1 MADSCFCGAR
11 CSGRRVAA
19 GDDCAACGRDAVNTL
34 DRYLIRSVV
43 TGGLAASAAFGVL
56 ILVFGMI
63 DEFSKIGPGYTTI
76 QALQFVV
83 LSTPGYLYELF
94 PVTVLVGGLLSLGA
108 LAAHS
113 ELTVMRATGMS
124 LLRLARP
131 VLIAGV
137 ILAALGTTMG
147 ETIGAWG
154 QAEANQMRA
163 AATESEVSTDLASGF
178 WLREGDRIVNVERAL
193 VDGQLLGLRVFEL
206 GADSRPQRVI
216 EAGRAESLGDDRWR
230 LEDVIDTRLPI
241 DDPASAVRVERHA
254 AIEQR
259 LFDREILEIAALN
272 PRYMNVAQLADYV
285 GYLERNQLDAS
296 VYATAM
302 WSRVVQPISVL
313 AMLLVTLP
321 FVFVAQRGG
330 SAGRWL
336 FIAILLGVAYMTLT
350 QIVSALAPAYD
361 ISPILSTILPPTLFS
376 IAGVVALYRATPR
389 ARRPAG

>member
-1 MADSCFCGAR
+1 MS
-11 CSGRRVAA
+11 
-19 GDDCAACGRDAVNTL
+19 TL
-34 DRYLIRSVV
+34 DRYLIRIVV
-43 TGGLAASAAFGVL
+43 MGGLAATAAFGVL
-56 ILVFGMI
+56 IMVFGLI
-63 DEFSKIGPGYTTI
+63 DEAGSVGPGYTMW
-76 QALQFVV
+76 QAVIFVGMR
-83 LSTPGYLYELF
+83 TPGYLYELF

-137 ILAALGTTMG
+137 ILAALGTAMG

-154 QAEANQMRA
+154 QAAANDMRA
-163 AATESEVSTDLASGF
+163 AATEKQVSTDLASGF
-178 WLREGDRIVNVERAL
+178 WLREGDRMVNVRRAL
-193 VDGQLLGLRVFEL
+193 IDGQLLGLRIFEL
-206 GADSRPQRVI
+206 GSDGRPQGVV
-216 EAGRAESLGDDRWR
+216 EAERAESLGDDRWR
-230 LEDVIDTRLPI
+230 LEDVVVTRLSI
-241 DDPASAVRVERHA
+241 EEPAEPVSVEERD
-254 AIEQR
+254 EVEMP
-259 LFDREILEIAALN
+259 LFDREVLEIAALN
-272 PRYMNVAQLADYV
+272 PRYMNVAQLSEYV

-361 ISPILSTILPPTLFS
+361 ISPILSTILPPMLFS
-376 IAGVVALYRATPR
+376 IAGVMALYRATPR
-389 ARRPAG
+389 ARRPTG

>member
-1 MADSCFCGAR
+1 M
-11 CSGRRVAA
+11 
-19 GDDCAACGRDAVNTL
+19 NTL

-43 TGGLAASAAFGVL
+43 TGGLGASAAFAVL

-63 DEFSKIGPGYTTI
+63 DEASKIGADYSTL
-76 QALQFVV
+76 QAAWFVV
-83 LSTPGYLYELF
+83 LTTPGYLYELF

-131 VLIAGV
+131 VLVAGV
-137 ILAALGTTMG
+137 ILAALGTAMG

-154 QAEANQMRA
+154 QAQANMMRA
-163 AATESEVSTDLASGF
+163 AVTDSQVSTDLASGF

-193 VDGQLLGLRVFEL
+193 VDGHLIGVRVFKL
-206 GADSRPQRVI
+206 SADGRPQRVI
-216 EAGRAESLGDDRWR
+216 RAARAESLGEDRWR
-230 LEDVIDTRLPI
+230 LEQVVDTRLPI
-241 DDPASAVRVERHA
+241 AEPEGSVSVERHPSR
-254 AIEQR
+254 EMV
-259 LFDREILEIAALN
+259 LFDRQVIEIAALN
-272 PRYMNVAQLADYV
+272 PRYMNVAQLSEYV
-285 GYLERNQLDAS
+285 DYLERNQLDAS

-350 QIVSALAPAYD
+350 QIVSALAPAYG
-361 ISPILSTILPPTLFS
+361 ISPILSTILPPALFS
-376 IAGVVALYRATPR
+376 AAGVAALYRATPR
-389 ARRPAG
+389 TRRQAA

>member
-1 MADSCFCGAR
+1 M
-11 CSGRRVAA
+11 
-19 GDDCAACGRDAVNTL
+19 NTL

-43 TGGLAASAAFGVL
+43 AGGLGASAAFAVL

-63 DEFSKIGPGYTTI
+63 DEASKIDADYSTL
-76 QALQFVV
+76 QAVWFVV
-83 LSTPGYLYELF
+83 LTTPGYLYELF

-131 VLIAGV
+131 VLVAGV
-137 ILAALGTTMG
+137 ILAALGTVMG

-154 QAEANQMRA
+154 QAEANTMRA
-163 AATESEVSTDLASGF
+163 AATKSQVSTDLASGF

-193 VDGQLLGLRVFEL
+193 VDGHLIGLRVFEL
-206 GADSRPQRVI
+206 SADGRPQRVI
-216 EAGRAESLGDDRWR
+216 RAARAMSLGEDRWR
-230 LEDVIDTRLPI
+230 LRGVVDTRLPI
-241 DDPASAVRVERHA
+241 ADPEGPVTVERA
-254 AIEQR
+254 RAREMT
-259 LFDREILEIAALN
+259 LFDQQVIEIAALN
-272 PRYMNVAQLADYV
+272 PRYMNVAQLSEYV
-285 GYLERNQLDAS
+285 AYLERNQLDTS

-350 QIVSALAPAYD
+350 QIVSALAPAYG
-361 ISPILSTILPPTLFS
+361 ISPILSTIVPPALFS
-376 IAGVVALYRATPR
+376 AAGLLALYRATPR
-389 ARRPAG
+389 TRRQAA

>member
-1 MADSCFCGAR
+1 M
-11 CSGRRVAA
+11 
-19 GDDCAACGRDAVNTL
+19 NTL

-43 TGGLAASAAFGVL
+43 LGGLGASAAFGVL

-63 DEFSKIGPGYTTI
+63 DEFSKIGPGYTTF
-76 QALQFVV
+76 QALRFVV
-83 LSTPGYLYELF
+83 MSTPGYLYELF

-131 VLIAGV
+131 VLIAGI
-137 ILAALGTTMG
+137 ILAALGTVMG

-154 QAEANQMRA
+154 QAAANEMRA
-163 AATESEVSTDLASGF
+163 SATEKQVSTDLASGF

-206 GADSRPQRVI
+206 GADGRPQRVL
-216 EAGRAESLGDDRWR
+216 EATRAASLGGDRWR
-230 LEDVIDTRLPI
+230 LENVVDTQLSI
-241 DDPASAVRVERHA
+241 EEPAEPVSVEQRG
-254 AIEQR
+254 EDEMR
-259 LFDREILEIAALN
+259 LFDREVLEIAALN
-272 PRYMNVAQLADYV
+272 PRYMNVAQLSDYV
-285 GYLERNQLDAS
+285 EYLERNQLDAS

-361 ISPILSTILPPTLFS
+361 ISPILSTILPPALFS

-389 ARRPAG
+389 VRRATG

>member
-1 MADSCFCGAR
+1 M
-11 CSGRRVAA
+11 
-19 GDDCAACGRDAVNTL
+19 NTL

-56 ILVFGMI
+56 IFVFGMI
-63 DEFSKIGPGYTTI
+63 DEFSKIGPAYTTF

-83 LSTPGYLYELF
+83 MSTPGYLYELF

-131 VLIAGV
+131 VLIAGI
-137 ILAALGTTMG
+137 ILAALGTVMG

-154 QAEANQMRA
+154 QSAANQLRA
-163 AATESEVSTDLASGF
+163 TATESEVSTDLASGF

-193 VDGQLLGLRVFEL
+193 VDGQLVGLRVFEL
-206 GADSRPQRVI
+206 GEDSRPQRVI
-216 EAGRAESLGDDRWR
+216 EASRAESLGGDRWR
-230 LEDVIDTRLPI
+230 LEDVIDTRVPI
-241 DDPASAVRVERHA
+241 ERPESSVGVEQHA
-254 AIEQR
+254 EVELQ

-272 PRYMNVAQLADYV
+272 PRYMNVAQLSDYV
-285 GYLERNQLDAS
+285 AYLERNQLDS
-296 VYATAM
+296 SIYATAM

-361 ISPILSTILPPTLFS
+361 ISPILSTIVPPALFS
-376 IAGVVALYRATPR
+376 IAGVMALYRATPR
-389 ARRPAG
+389 ARRPTG

>member
-1 MADSCFCGAR
+1 
-11 CSGRRVAA
+11 
-19 GDDCAACGRDAVNTL
+19 VNTL

-43 TGGLAASAAFGVL
+43 AGGLGASAAFAVL

-63 DEFSKIGPGYTTI
+63 DEASKIDAGYTTLR
-76 QALQFVV
+76 AVWFVV
-83 LSTPGYLYELF
+83 LTTPGYLYELF

-131 VLIAGV
+131 VLVAGV

-154 QAEANQMRA
+154 QAEANTMRA
-163 AATESEVSTDLASGF
+163 AATDSQVSTDLASGF

-193 VDGQLLGLRVFEL
+193 VDGPLIGLRVYEL
-206 GADSRPQRVI
+206 SADGRPERVL
-216 EAGRAESLGDDRWR
+216 EAARAVSLGQDRWR
-230 LEDVIDTRLPI
+230 LEEVVDTRLPI
-241 DDPASAVRVERHA
+241 AEPDRDVIVERA
-254 AIEQR
+254 VALEMKFFNQEVI
-259 LFDREILEIAALN
+259 EIAALD
-272 PRYMNVAQLADYV
+272 PRYMNVAQLRDYV
-285 GYLERNQLDAS
+285 AYLERNQLDTS

-350 QIVSALAPAYD
+350 QIVSALAPAYG
-361 ISPILSTILPPTLFS
+361 ISPILSTIVPPALFS
-376 IAGVVALYRATPR
+376 AAGLLALYRATPR
-389 ARRPAG
+389 NRRQAA

>member
-1 MADSCFCGAR
+1 M
-11 CSGRRVAA
+11 
-19 GDDCAACGRDAVNTL
+19 NTL

-43 TGGLAASAAFGVL
+43 TGGLAASVAFGVL

-63 DEFSKIGPGYTTI
+63 DEFSKIGPDYSTI
-76 QALQFVV
+76 QALAFVV
-83 LSTPGYLYELF
+83 LSAPGYLYELF
-94 PVTVLVGGLLSLGA
+94 PVTVLVGGLLSLGG

-137 ILAALGTTMG
+137 ILAALGTVMG

-163 AATESEVSTDLASGF
+163 TATGSEVSTDLASGF

-216 EAGRAESLGDDRWR
+216 VADRAESLGDDRWR

-241 DDPASAVRVERHA
+241 DDPASGVRVERHA
-254 AIEQR
+254 AIKQR
-259 LFDREILEIAALN
+259 LFDREVLEIAALN
-272 PRYMNVAQLADYV
+272 PRYMNIAQLADYV

-321 FVFVAQRGG
+321 FVFVSQRGG

-350 QIVSALAPAYD
+350 QIVSALAPAYG
-361 ISPILSTILPPTLFS
+361 ISPILSTILPPALFS
-376 IAGVVALYRATPR
+376 IAGAVALYRATPR
-389 ARRPAG
+389 ARRAIG